1 MTTASASVP
10 SPQPPSFKPPR
21 PVFETIYAFAPNR
34 DTQGATAYFIV
45 DNTPAGLPANIL
57 IDAPLWDE
65 GNREWLRAQGG
76 VRWLFITHRGGL
88 GRTAALQ
95 KALGCEVVIQ
105 EQEAYL
111 LPDTPTT
118 PFHHNFR
125 FSPQIEAFWTPGHS
139 PGSSCLYYGAYGGVL
154 FTGRHLLPNQAG
166 DPEPLRLAKTF
177 HWPRQLQQVEALKT
191 RFTAET
197 LAHLCPGASTGFL
210 RGQRTIDRAG
220 EKLQRLDLE
229 PFYNHQP
236 LM

>member
-1 MTTASASVP
+1 MTTASAPVP
-10 SPQPPSFKPPR
+10 PPQPLGFKPPR
-21 PVFETIYAFAPNR
+21 SVFDTVYAFAPNR
-34 DTQGATAYFIV
+34 YTQGGTAYFIV
-45 DNTPAGLPANIL
+45 DNTTAGQPANIL

-65 GNREWLRAQGG
+65 GVREWLVAQGG

-88 GRTAALQ
+88 GRSATLQ

-118 PFHHNFR
+118 TFHQDFR

-139 PGSSCLYYGAYGGVL
+139 PGSACLYLSVYGGVL

-166 DPEPLRLAKTF
+166 EPEPLRLAKTF
-177 HWPRQLQQVEALKT
+177 HWPRQLQQVESLKT
-191 RFTAET
+191 RFTAAT
-197 LAHLCPGASTGFL
+197 LAHICPGASTGFL
-210 RGQRTIDRAG
+210 RGQRTIDCAY
-220 EKLQRLDLE
+220 EKLQQLDLE